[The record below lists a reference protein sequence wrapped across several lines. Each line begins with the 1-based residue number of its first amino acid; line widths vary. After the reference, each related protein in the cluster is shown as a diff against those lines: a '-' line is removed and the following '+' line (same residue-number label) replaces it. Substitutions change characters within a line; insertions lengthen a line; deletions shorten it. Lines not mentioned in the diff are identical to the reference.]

1 MTNCWNDL
9 ENQVMMTWKYLKCG
23 SLENPLNLIW
33 DSRSQPLSSLSHN
46 TRMSSLDLS
55 IAQAKEYGLGL
66 ESDCFQCAVHLPH
79 MFFFARAAF
88 YPLSMDGKVLLVQ
101 TMEGAADKTSKQEGY
116 GPWKSIP
123 SKPPFCME
131 NIWHD
136 MTPDLITLSNLDG
149 WKLWQN
155 IQKHSRPSILHQGA
169 KVPRC
174 LWQTIRGGALSHAV
188 LVGWLQE
195 ANAAVLYTLLSI
207 D

>member
-79 MFFFARAAF
+79 MFFLLEPHFIHWAWMGRSCSSKPWKVPQTRPQSKRAMGHESQSHPS
-88 YPLSMDGKVLLVQ
+88 PLSAWR
-101 TMEGAADKTSKQEGY
+101 T
-116 GPWKSIP
+116 
-123 SKPPFCME
+123 F
-131 NIWHD
+131 D

-149 WKLWQN
+149 WKLWQH

-174 LWQTIRGGALSHAV
+174 QGAYGKPSEVAPCRMPC
-188 LVGWLQE
+188 
-195 ANAAVLYTLLSI
+195 
-207 D
+207 

>member
-9 ENQVMMTWKYLKCG
+9 ENQVMMTWEYLKCG

-55 IAQAKEYGLGL
+55 IAQAKEYGLRL
-66 ESDCFQCAVHLPH
+66 ESASNVPCTCPTC
-79 MFFFARAAF
+79 FFARAAF

-149 WKLWQN
+149 WKPWQKQSKTFKN
-155 IQKHSRPSILHQGA
+155 IQGQA

-174 LWQTIRGGALSHAV
+174 QGAYGKPSEVAPCRMPC
-188 LVGWLQE
+188 
-195 ANAAVLYTLLSI
+195 
-207 D
+207 